1 MSTVIYIIGGVLLGI
16 IGILSG
22 VIAGKNSKIGKLKD
36 ENEGLGKQN
45 SIYEANREAMN
56 EVRKKQESVDTSGDI
71 DTVIARWNG
80 VQDGG
85 SKRDDT

>member
-45 SIYEANREAMN
+45 SIYEANREAMDETKRKMD
-56 EVRKKQESVDTSGDI
+56 EVGVPSDIGDAVD
-71 DTVIARWNG
+71 AWNDG
-80 VQDGG
+80 VQ
-85 SKRDDT
+85 KH

>member
-22 VIAGKNSKIGKLKD
+22 VIAGKNSKISKLKD

-45 SIYEANREAMN
+45 SIYEANREAMD
-56 EVRKKQESVDTSGDI
+56 EVRKKQEAIDTSGDI
-71 DTVIARWNG
+71 ADVIAQWNG
-80 VQDGG
+80 VSDKGTNH
-85 SKRDDT
+85 RDS

>member
-22 VIAGKNSKIGKLKD
+22 VIAGKNSKISRLKD

-45 SIYEANREAMN
+45 SIYEANREAMDETKRKMY
-56 EVRKKQESVDTSGDI
+56 EVSVAGDVG
-71 DTVIARWNG
+71 DAVDSWNDG
-80 VQDGG
+80 VQ
-85 SKRDDT
+85 KH

>member
-45 SIYEANREAMN
+45 SIYEANREAMDETKRKMD
-56 EVRKKQESVDTSGDI
+56 EVSVAGDI
-71 DTVIARWNG
+71 GDAVDSWNDG
-80 VQDGG
+80 VQ
-85 SKRDDT
+85 KH

>member
-22 VIAGKNSKIGKLKD
+22 VIAGKNSKISKLKD

-45 SIYEANREAMN
+45 SIYEANREAMDETKRKMD
-56 EVRKKQESVDTSGDI
+56 EVSVDGDI
-71 DTVIARWNG
+71 GDAVDAWNDG
-80 VQDGG
+80 VQ
-85 SKRDDT
+85 KH

>member
-45 SIYEANREAMN
+45 SIYEANREAMDETKRKMD
-56 EVRKKQESVDTSGDI
+56 EVSIDGNIGDAVDS
-71 DTVIARWNG
+71 WNDG
-80 VQDGG
+80 VQ
-85 SKRDDT
+85 KH

>member
-22 VIAGKNSKIGKLKD
+22 VIAGKNSKISRLKD

-45 SIYEANREAMN
+45 SIYEANREAMDETKRKMD
-56 EVRKKQESVDTSGDI
+56 EVSVAGDVG
-71 DTVIARWNG
+71 DAVDSWNDG
-80 VQDGG
+80 VQ
-85 SKRDDT
+85 KH